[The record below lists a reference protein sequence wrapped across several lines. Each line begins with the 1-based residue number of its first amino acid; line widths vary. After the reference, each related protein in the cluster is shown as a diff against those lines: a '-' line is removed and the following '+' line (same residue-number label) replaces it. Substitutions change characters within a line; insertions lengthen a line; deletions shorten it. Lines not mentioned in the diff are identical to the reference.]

1 MGFHELSTG
10 LRAVSEE
17 RPEHSSFRDGDF
29 YVQVVPILNPQRSAL
44 DPWEYSVMAYLQAWR
59 GKSSSPMNFRAWW
72 DALSEEQQDDVA
84 HSVRHLIEFGP
95 ALGFPHS
102 SKVGSSRYPQMRELR
117 TQTAGRPLRTLYA
130 FNPLRSAILLIGGE
144 KTGDDCWY
152 EKFVPIADRLFE
164 EHLVELKKEGR
175 I

>member
-10 LRAVSEE
+10 LRAVSED

-84 HSVRHLIEFGP
+84 HYFRHLIEFGP

-102 SKVGSSRYPQMRELR
+102 SKVGSSRCSHMCPASTISSHCRQLFLPVNDNYSFPCGRREAPLPDLFR
-117 TQTAGRPLRTLYA
+117 NVPPCTVEATPRVQGGAFQIGR
-130 FNPLRSAILLIGGE
+130 
-144 KTGDDCWY
+144 
-152 EKFVPIADRLFE
+152 
-164 EHLVELKKEGR
+164 
-175 I
+175 

>member
-1 MGFHELSTG
+1 MRMYRMGLGWSRLQRRGERHLAALTMARGISRRTSSTH
-10 LRAVSEE
+10 RIFCIWHTVIVA
-17 RPEHSSFRDGDF
+17 
-29 YVQVVPILNPQRSAL
+29 
-44 DPWEYSVMAYLQAWR
+44 WEVEFTDE
-59 GKSSSPMNFRAWW
+59 FRAWW

-84 HSVRHLIEFGP
+84 YSVRHLIEFGP

-117 TQTAGRPLRTLYA
+117 TQSAGRPPRTLYA

-144 KTGDDCWY
+144 KTGDDRCH

-164 EHLVELKKEGR
+164 RHMLELKKER
-175 I
+175 TN